1 MVGYFIQRNPIVLA
15 VSVGFGISS
24 TAGQF
29 GFHSF
34 NFPSKQT
41 FRLLSGMHSMALC
54 PFLRSIG

>member
-29 GFHSF
+29 GLHSF
-34 NFPSKQT
+34 TSPSKQT
-41 FRLLSGMHSMALC
+41 LRLLSGMHSVALC
-54 PFLRSIG
+54 SFSGL